1 MPSLLQDL
9 RIKAFAPWS
18 VPRVW
23 QQALLPFAG
32 LLALLLLLYR
42 HTGEAM
48 VLIWA
53 RSETYAHAY
62 VVPPIVLWLVW
73 RQRHELRQ
81 ITPKVDSWMLLP
93 TALAALAWLVGDVAA
108 ANSVTQMAYMA
119 MLVLSV
125 PLLLGRQVAW
135 CLLFPL
141 TFAFF
146 AVPVGEALTPT
157 LMQWTADFTVAA
169 LRASG
174 VPVYREGLRFVIP
187 SGSWSVVEACSGIR
201 YLMASFMVG
210 SLFAYLNYNSTR
222 RRLIFV
228 AISLVLPIVANWL
241 RAYMIVML
249 GHLSNNRIAT
259 GADHILYGWV
269 FFGIVIMLLFWIGA
283 RWAEPMLITPDLPPA
298 TGVWPAALG
307 WSVAVLSLSVLA
319 LPLWASQ
326 HIGSAEPEVAIQLD
340 LPAELA
346 GGWRAAPVLAPTWQP
361 VLVNPNARARASF
374 QSPAGATVGVVMG
387 YYRQQTGLRK
397 VVSSSHVLV
406 AYEDHDWIELPGAV
420 RKIALARGPQD
431 VREAR
436 VLQVEVAG
444 SPRRQR
450 LLVWKL
456 YWIDGQLVSG
466 DLRGKLMG
474 AWARLAGRGDDAA
487 LLLLYADEP
496 DDAQSERALTRFME
510 TASRAL
516 VGQLETARKRAQP
529 H

>member
-1 MPSLLQDL
+1 MSSLLQDL
-9 RIKAFAPWS
+9 RIKALAPWS

-23 QQALLPFAG
+23 QSALLPFGG

-42 HTGEAM
+42 NTGEAM
-48 VLIWA
+48 VLIWS

-73 RQRHELRQ
+73 RQRDELRQ
-81 ITPKVDSWMLLP
+81 ITPRLEGWMLLP
-93 TALAALAWLVGDVAA
+93 MALAAAAWLVGDLVA
-108 ANSVTQMAYMA
+108 ANSVTQLAFMA

-125 PLLLGRQVAW
+125 PLMLGRQVAW

-141 TFAFF
+141 AFAFF

-157 LMQWTADFTVAA
+157 LMQWTADFTIAA
-169 LRASG
+169 LQASG

-187 SGSWSVVEACSGIR
+187 TGSWSVVEACSGIR

-210 SLFAYLNYNSTR
+210 SLFAYLNYNSSK

-228 AISLVLPIVANWL
+228 AISLVLPIVANWV

-269 FFGIVIMLLFWIGA
+269 FFGIVIMMLFWIGA
-283 RWAEPMLITPDLPPA
+283 RWAEPMQSSPDLPPA
-298 TGVWPAALG
+298 TGVWPSALG
-307 WSVAVLSLSVLA
+307 WSVAALSLAVLA
-319 LPLWASQ
+319 MPLWLSQ
-326 HIGSAEPEVAIQLD
+326 RIGSAEPEVAVQLV

-346 GGWRAAPVLAPTWQP
+346 GGWRAVPVLAPAWEP
-361 VLVNPNARARASF
+361 VIVNPTARARVSF
-374 QSPAGATVGVVMG
+374 QGPGGATVGVVVG
-387 YYRQQTGLRK
+387 YYRQQTALRK
-397 VVSSSHVLV
+397 LVSSTNVLV
-406 AYEDHDWIELPGAV
+406 AYEDHGWIELPGAE
-420 RKIALARGPQD
+420 RKLALASGPQD
-431 VREAR
+431 LRQAR
-436 VLQVEVAG
+436 VLQAEVAG

-450 LLVWKL
+450 LLVWRL

-474 AWARLAGRGDDAA
+474 AWARLKGRGDDAA

-510 TASRAL
+510 TASPAL
-516 VGQLETARKRAQP
+516 VSQLEAARNRARSR
-529 H
+529 

>member
-1 MPSLLQDL
+1 MSSLLQAL
-9 RIKAFAPWS
+9 RIKALTPWS

-23 QQALLPFAG
+23 QGALLPFG
-32 LLALLLLLYR
+32 GVLALLLLLYR
-42 HTGEAM
+42 STGEAM
-48 VLIWA
+48 VLIWT

-81 ITPKVDSWMLLP
+81 ITPKPDGWMLLP
-93 TALAALAWLVGDVAA
+93 LALAAGAWLVGDLVA
-108 ANSVTQMAYMA
+108 ANSVTQLAFMA

-125 PLLLGRQVAW
+125 PLMLGRQVAW

-141 TFAFF
+141 AFAFF

-157 LMQWTADFTVAA
+157 LMQWTADFTIAA
-169 LRASG
+169 LQLSG
-174 VPVYREGLRFVIP
+174 VPVYREGFRFVIP

-210 SLFAYLNYNSTR
+210 SLFAYLNYNSPK

-228 AISLVLPIVANWL
+228 TISLILPIAANWV

-269 FFGIVIMLLFWIGA
+269 FFGIVIMMLFWIGA
-283 RWAEPMLITPDLPPA
+283 RWAEPMQEGPVLAPA
-298 TGVWPAALG
+298 SGVWPVALG
-307 WSVAVLSLSVLA
+307 WSVACLSLAVLA

-326 HIGSAEPEVAIQLD
+326 RIASIEPEVAVKLD

-346 GGWRAAPVLAPTWQP
+346 GGWRAAPVVAPTWEP
-361 VLVNPNARARASF
+361 VVVNPTARVRASF
-374 QSPAGATVGVVMG
+374 QGPGGATVGVVIG
-387 YYRQQTGLRK
+387 YYRQQTPLRK
-397 VVSSSHVLV
+397 LVSSTNVLV
-406 AYEDHDWIELPGAV
+406 AYEDHDWIELPGAE
-420 RKIALARGPQD
+420 RRLTLASGPQD
-431 VREAR
+431 VRQAR
-436 VLQVEVAG
+436 VLQVEMPG
-444 SPRRQR
+444 SSRRQR

-456 YWIDGQLVSG
+456 YWIDGQWVTG
-466 DLRGKLMG
+466 DLRAKLMG

-487 LLLLYADEP
+487 LVLLYADEP

-510 TASRAL
+510 TAGPAL
-516 VGQLETARKRAQP
+516 VGQLEAARNRALP
-529 H
+529 R